1 MSKKF
6 NPEIADKFRLLT
18 GEFFRDRRMELGM
31 TQKELC
37 ECSGLDQPNL
47 SRFEKGLGN
56 VTINTMV
63 ALAGCLRME
72 IQFHTKDPDSVPGFD
87 NPSDN

>member
-1 MSKKF
+1 MAKKF

-47 SRFEKGLGN
+47 SRFEKGIGN

-72 IQFHTKDPDSVPGFD
+72 IQFHKKDPNTVPGID
-87 NPSDN
+87 PVSPN